1 MPDLGA
7 LVALVGPTGVGKS
20 RVAIELAVVLE
31 AEIVS
36 ADSRLVYR
44 GMDIGTAKPS
54 REQRRRVPHHLI
66 DVAEPEENWSLAT
79 FKQAAEAAIKQ
90 IQARGRL
97 PLLVGGTGQYVT
109 AILEGWSPPGQE
121 HGRRLRDSFE
131 AVAAAEG
138 PQELHRRL
146 QAVDPESARWIEPA
160 NIRRVARALEIFEL
174 TGAPASSQRRA
185 SPPPYRSLR
194 LGLSLPRPELYARI
208 DRRIDEMIEAGLV
221 AEVQSLLDR
230 GIGIDHPPMSAIGYR
245 QIGEHL
251 LGKKSLAAAVA
262 EMRRRTRQFVRR
274 QANWFKPG
282 DSRIEWHTADPG
294 VERILTDRIRRWMDE
309 DQRVSNS
316 IAR

>member
-1 MPDLGA
+1 MPELGA
-7 LVALVGPTGVGKS
+7 LVALVGPTAVGKS
-20 RVAIELAVVLE
+20 RVAIELAVALGG
-31 AEIVS
+31 EIVS
-36 ADSRLVYR
+36 ADSRLLYR

-79 FKQAAEAAIKQ
+79 FKQAAEVAIEQ
-90 IQARGRL
+90 VQAREGL
-97 PLLVGGTGQYVT
+97 PLLVGGSGQYVT

-121 HGRRLRDSFE
+121 RGHKLRDSFE
-131 AVAAAEG
+131 AVAAADG
-138 PQELHRRL
+138 PQALHRRL
-146 QAVDPESARWIEPA
+146 QAVDPDSAQRIEPT
-160 NIRRVARALEIFEL
+160 NVRRVARALEIFEL

-185 SPPPYRSLR
+185 SPPPYRTLR

-230 GIGIDHPPMSAIGYR
+230 GIRLDHPPMSAIGYR

-251 LGKKSLAAAVA
+251 MGNKSLQAAVT
-262 EMRRRTRQFVRR
+262 EMRRLTRQFVRR

-282 DSRIEWHTADPG
+282 DSRIEWHTAKPG
-294 VERILTDRIRRWMDE
+294 VERMLTDRILSWMDE
-309 DQRVSNS
+309 
-316 IAR
+316 A

>member
-1 MPDLGA
+1 MQEPGA
-7 LVALVGPTGVGKS
+7 LVALVGSTAVGKS
-20 RVAIELAVVLE
+20 RVAIELAVALG

-36 ADSRLVYR
+36 ADSRLLYR

-54 REQRRRVPHHLI
+54 REQRRQAPHHLI

-90 IQARGRL
+90 IQVRGRL
-97 PLLVGGTGQYVT
+97 PLLVGGAGQYVT
-109 AILEGWSPPGQE
+109 GILEGWSPPGQE
-121 HGRRLRDSFE
+121 HGHRLRDSFE

-138 PQELHRRL
+138 PQALHRRL
-146 QAVDPESARWIEPA
+146 QAVDPDSALRIEPT
-160 NIRRVARALEIFEL
+160 NVRRVARALEIFEL

-185 SPPPYRSLR
+185 SPPPYRTLR

-230 GIGIDHPPMSAIGYR
+230 GIRLDHPPMSAIGYR

-251 LGKKSLAAAVA
+251 MGNKSLQAAVS
-262 EMRRRTRQFVRR
+262 EMRRLTRQFVRR

-282 DSRIEWHTADPG
+282 DSRIEWHTAQPG
-294 VERILTDRIRRWMDE
+294 VERMLTDRILSWMDE
-309 DQRVSNS
+309 
-316 IAR
+316 A